1 MHGIRQRAPR
11 GFVAL
16 SVAMIV
22 ALVLTSCGGGTQ
34 AQPASGPATSAA
46 GAASAAPKP
55 IKKIVFANA
64 TAGASAYQSQIFA
77 GVKLGY
83 YAEEGLELENQAL
96 GSNQAVQAALES
108 GKAEF
113 GVGVPSFQLELA
125 SKSATPPNIIN
136 FYEHTYPFKWD
147 WVVKPDS
154 PITDLSQLKGKKV
167 GVVNLGQSDYQMGL
181 QMLKLVGI
189 DDKSVEWVVVGQG
202 LTGGQALVNGAVD
215 AEINVDTI
223 ISLWDSAG
231 VKTRI
236 LPRPK
241 GIPSVGGVY
250 LEASKD
256 VLKNQHAAAV
266 GFARGIAKGTIFCR
280 ENPRACANFF
290 LEQFPENRPAG
301 QNATQQ
307 TDTIAQSFARRSK
320 IWVPTDPSAKLGSIS
335 EQEWVDEIAFNG
347 FGATVKDPKV
357 FFTNEI
363 IQEANTFDVEA
374 IKKAAREY
382 KVPN

>member
-1 MHGIRQRAPR
+1 MRGIRKRVPHGLGTLSA
-11 GFVAL
+11 AL
-16 SVAMIV
+16 IG
-22 ALVLTSCGGGTQ
+22 ALVLTSCGGSTQ
-34 AQPASGPATSAA
+34 AQPASGAPTNAA
-46 GAASAAPKP
+46 GAAPAAPRQ

-64 TAGASAYQSQIFA
+64 TAGASPYQAQIFA

-83 YAEEGLELENQAL
+83 YTAEGLELENQAL
-96 GSNQAVQAALES
+96 GSNQAVQAALEQ
-108 GKAEF
+108 GRAEF

-125 SKSATPPNIIN
+125 SKNPTPPNIVN

-167 GVVNLGQSDYQMGL
+167 GVVNLGQSDYQMGQQL
-181 QMLKLVGI
+181 LKLVGI
-189 DDKSVEWVVVGQG
+189 DEKSVEWVVVGQG
-202 LTGGQALVNGAVD
+202 LTGGQALVNGSVD

-231 VKTRI
+231 IKTRI

-241 GIPSVGGVY
+241 GTPYVGGVY

-256 VLKNQHAAAV
+256 VLKTQRAAAV
-266 GFARGIAKGTIFCR
+266 GFARVIAKGTVFCN
-280 ENPRACANFF
+280 ENPRACASFF
-290 LEQFPENRPAG
+290 LELFPENRPAG

-307 TDTIAQSFARRSK
+307 IDTIAQSFARRSK
-320 IWVPTDPSAKLGSIS
+320 LWVPTDPSAKFGQIS
-335 EQEWVDEIAFNG
+335 EQEWMDEIAFNG
-347 FGATVKDPKV
+347 YSAKLKDPKV

-363 IQEANTFDVEA
+363 IQEANSFDIEA
-374 IKKAAREY
+374 VKKQAREY
-382 KVPN
+382 KIAN